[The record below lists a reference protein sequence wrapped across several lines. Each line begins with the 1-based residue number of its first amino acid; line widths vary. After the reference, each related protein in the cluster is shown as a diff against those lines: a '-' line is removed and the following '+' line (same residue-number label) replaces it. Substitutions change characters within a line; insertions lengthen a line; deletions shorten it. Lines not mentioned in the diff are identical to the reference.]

1 MRVPKRSPGTEAGRG
16 RARAPRTAL
25 QSASGRMSFQAPIG
39 AAVRDIVVDS
49 LIVKVGGGRGSLCG
63 SIVLCVHVCCA

>member
-1 MRVPKRSPGTEAGRG
+1 
-16 RARAPRTAL
+16 
-25 QSASGRMSFQAPIG
+25 MSFQAPIG

-63 SIVLCVHVCCA
+63 SIVMCVHVCCA